1 MDKNSTFFTKNFQIS
16 LFWVVFMKSYSY
28 YTPTIFRRQTFH
40 IMGIKGQKST
50 ISEKKSK
57 ITKNCQKSWNFS
69 KIWLLSP
76 RIWLVAQT
84 CPPLPNIWPF
94 MKKKFF
100 SYKKW
105 DFLAIFLKKSKSD
118 PPNLSKSATTR
129 SSIKKCH
136 KEKVIFSPIQGRMQK
151 IRKKLLSGS
160 REPLGFFFLVIYET
174 NTRTGQGPYPA
185 LKAWECSNSDHLG
198 GRRGPTAGVG
208 PESGAF
214 SSIFYVFCVFWF
226 T

>member
-1 MDKNSTFFTKNFQIS
+1 
-16 LFWVVFMKSYSY
+16 
-28 YTPTIFRRQTFH
+28 
-40 IMGIKGQKST
+40 MGNKGQKST

-84 CPPLPNIWPF
+84 CPPLPNIWSF
-94 MKKKFF
+94 MKKKIY

-105 DFLAIFLKKSKSD
+105 DFLAIFLKKSHFD

-151 IRKKLLSGS
+151 IRKSYDKDYENGP
-160 REPLGFFFLVIYET
+160 RNFFWIYMQRIEKRAGPLPL
-174 NTRTGQGPYPA
+174 PYMINNA
-185 LKAWECSNSDHLG
+185 K
-198 GRRGPTAGVG
+198 TA
-208 PESGAF
+208 
-214 SSIFYVFCVFWF
+214 
-226 T
+226 TT

>member
-151 IRKKLLSGS
+151 IRKSYYQDHENPS
-160 REPLGFFFLVIYET
+160 DFFFWWYMKRILE
-174 NTRTGQGPYPA
+174 P
-185 LKAWECSNSDHLG
+185 
-198 GRRGPTAGVG
+198 GRAPTPPSKRENAQT
-208 PESGAF
+208 A
-214 SSIFYVFCVFWF
+214 
-226 T
+226 TT

>member
-1 MDKNSTFFTKNFQIS
+1 MVN
-16 LFWVVFMKSYSY
+16 
-28 YTPTIFRRQTFH
+28 
-40 IMGIKGQKST
+40 KGQKST

-84 CPPLPNIWPF
+84 CPPLTNICPF
-94 MKKKFF
+94 MKKNFF

-105 DFLAIFLKKSKSD
+105 DFLAIFLKKSISD

-129 SSIKKCH
+129 SLIKKCH

-151 IRKKLLSGS
+151 IRKSYWIVFENMHGG
-160 REPLGFFFLVIYET
+160 PGPVIYGT
-174 NTRTGQGPYPA
+174 TTRTGQGPYPA
-185 LKAWECSNSDHLG
+185 LPDK
-198 GRRGPTAGVG
+198 
-208 PESGAF
+208 
-214 SSIFYVFCVFWF
+214 
-226 T
+226 

>member
-1 MDKNSTFFTKNFQIS
+1 
-16 LFWVVFMKSYSY
+16 
-28 YTPTIFRRQTFH
+28 
-40 IMGIKGQKST
+40 MGNKGQKST
-50 ISEKKSK
+50 ILEKKLK

-69 KIWLLSP
+69 EIWLLSP

-105 DFLAIFLKKSKSD
+105 DFLAIFLKKSIFD

-151 IRKKLLSGS
+151 FRKSY
-160 REPLGFFFLVIYET
+160 RIVFENMHRRPAPVIYVT
-174 NTRTGQGPYPA
+174 TTRTGQGPYPA
-185 LKAWECSNSDHLG
+185 LTDK
-198 GRRGPTAGVG
+198 
-208 PESGAF
+208 
-214 SSIFYVFCVFWF
+214 
-226 T
+226 